1 MIVDN
6 VLKLEF
12 LSSVNIIIQFS
23 YLQKNEINVLFYLLC
38 LWIPQLSYY
47 MGKKVGHN
55 KQLRSLSLFFYN
67 LKNHVT

>member
-23 YLQKNEINVLFYLLC
+23 YLQKNEINVLFYLLY